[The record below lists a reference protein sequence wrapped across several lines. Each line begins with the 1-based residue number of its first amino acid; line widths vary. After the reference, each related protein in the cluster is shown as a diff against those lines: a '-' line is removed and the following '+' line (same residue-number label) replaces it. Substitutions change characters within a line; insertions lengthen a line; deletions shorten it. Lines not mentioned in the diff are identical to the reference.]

1 MLIMK
6 IENPQDLVQA
16 VKETRETIIRNLGS
30 EDSFL
35 VKDCTVEAVI
45 LTHEKYGW
53 SFEEI
58 LQDLIYESWGEDC

>member
-1 MLIMK
+1 MK